1 MHYMFMLIQ
10 RFIRVHTSSSSNSAY
25 LEADLCSILVAT
37 EATRSASGL
46 LVTSSPLVL
55 GLMAS
60 PTWGAVA
67 ATMEAFLEMVGRET
81 IPGPLGLLLRL
92 RMPMKPTMAAITT
105 RTRMTVTPM
114 KAALYLSLTRFL
126 VSLVYHCSFTAPLP
140 VLT

>member
-1 MHYMFMLIQ
+1 MFMLIQ
-10 RFIRVHTSSSSNSAY
+10 RFIWVHTSSSSNSAY

-37 EATRSASGL
+37 EATRSARGL
-46 LVTSSPLVL
+46 LVTSSPLGL

-92 RMPMKPTMAAITT
+92 RMTVKPT
-105 RTRMTVTPM
+105 

-126 VSLVYHCSFTAPLP
+126 VSLVYHCSFTAPLS